1 MWYGDPT
8 EEMMGRDDEDA
19 DWLMFGVKADEEDE
33 EDAAD
38 ADEETTDGV
47 EEEEEEE
54 LTEEQ
59 EEQQLLE
66 IRTQLAIADAEETC
80 ARGSREDCAAAWAR
94 VETLLARAGHAAL
107 LTPMWSSA
115 PSLEAEKD
123 RQDLNSGKTSPGRQ
137 PSDGKA
143 GDESDFPRPS
153 ASIPNPCDI
162 YECYPPEGTLEA
174 RGELERLFRA
184 DEVAEVPPELEA
196 QLQQARAEAAET
208 CKDGNPT
215 DCAVAWEEVNDLER
229 ARNRKKRGG
238 L

>member
-1 MWYGDPT
+1 
-8 EEMMGRDDEDA
+8 MMGRDDEDA

-66 IRTQLAIADAEETC
+66 IRTQAAPVGDVGGVAESRRGPRPPSQLAIADAEETC

-94 VETLLARAGHAAL
+94 VEALLARAGHAAL

-115 PSLEAEKD
+115 PSLV
-123 RQDLNSGKTSPGRQ
+123 RRPRMQ
-137 PSDGKA
+137 PCC
-143 GDESDFPRPS
+143 
-153 ASIPNPCDI
+153 AS
-162 YECYPPEGTLEA
+162 LLA
-174 RGELERLFRA
+174 RR
-184 DEVAEVPPELEA
+184 
-196 QLQQARAEAAET
+196 
-208 CKDGNPT
+208 
-215 DCAVAWEEVNDLER
+215 
-229 ARNRKKRGG
+229 
-238 L
+238 